1 MEMQHPAEIA
11 LSELTGERTLAVAE
25 SLTSGALAARL
36 MSIPG
41 SSRYFQGGVI
51 AYSNEAKQKVLG
63 VSNSLLSEHGPVSEE
78 CALHMARSVRS
89 LFGSSI
95 GVSTTG
101 IAGPVSPSED
111 KPVGLVYVA
120 ITADEYETCTR
131 NVWSGDRLENIART
145 IEEGLWAL
153 YRYLKG

>member
-11 LSELTGERTLAVAE
+11 LSELTGERTVAVAE
-25 SLTSGALAARL
+25 SLTGGALVARI

-51 AYSNEAKQKVLG
+51 AYSTEAKQKVLN
-63 VSNSLLSEHGPVSEE
+63 VSESILTENGPVSEE
-78 CALHMARSVRS
+78 CALHMARGVRS
-89 LFGSSI
+89 LFGASI

-101 IAGPVSPSED
+101 IAGPVSTSAD

-120 ITADEYETCTR
+120 IIAEGYETCTR
-131 NVWSGDRLENIART
+131 NIWSGDRLENIART
-145 IEEGLWAL
+145 VEEGMWAL
-153 YRYLKG
+153 YRYLQG